1 METST
6 SMNVFEALNAAMK
19 KVSAIGKDR
28 KNTMQGFQYRGI
40 DDVMNELHGIF
51 SEVGVF
57 VVPEVLEQTRE
68 ERKNSKGT
76 TLIYSIL
83 KTRITFYAVDG
94 TYVSAVVIG
103 EGMDSGDKASN
114 KALSVALKYALLQVL
129 CIPTEEMKDPDAESH
144 EVQPKGTAIKKAQKS
159 ASAQSAFKGGEDTQ
173 EERYM
178 IGKLLDAIGDASLY
192 DKVGEWRKA
201 RTAGE
206 CIDYLKQML
215 SERSHATSGNEGGEN
230 GSKD

>member
-19 KVSAIGKDR
+19 NVSAIGKDR

-94 TYVSAVVIG
+94 SHVSAVVVG

-129 CIPTEEMKDPDAESH
+129 CIPTEELKDPDAESH
-144 EVQPKGTAIKKAQKS
+144 EVQPKSAAIKKAKS
-159 ASAQSAFKGGEDTQ
+159 VTAQSAFKGGEDTD

-192 DKVGEWRKA
+192 DKVGEWRIN
-201 RTAGE
+201 RTAAE
-206 CIDYLKQML
+206 CIDYLKKML
-215 SERSHATSGNEGGEN
+215 SERSHATSGQTEGGEN
-230 GSKD
+230 GSQD